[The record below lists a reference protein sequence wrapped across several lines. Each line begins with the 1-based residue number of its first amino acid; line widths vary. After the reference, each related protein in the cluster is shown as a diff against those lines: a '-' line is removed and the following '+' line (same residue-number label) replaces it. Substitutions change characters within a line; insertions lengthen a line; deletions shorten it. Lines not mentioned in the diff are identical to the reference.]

1 MGTADPK
8 TTQAPGKSEE
18 GRLEG
23 FKKLLDISRVAD
35 RSSCTPGS
43 GSATTSTWKPAL

>member
-1 MGTADPK
+1 MGTTDPK
-8 TTQAPGKSEE
+8 TTRAPGKSEE

-23 FKKLLDISRVAD
+23 SKKLLDISRITD

-43 GSATTSTWKPAL
+43 GSATTSTWKPTL